1 MAAPS
6 QLHFKVASLILLF
19 FFSLGEEKSSSLEKE
34 AIYMLAVSECYVS
47 PPLTSEVIGQQSKQP
62 VSQSQVEFH
71 ILRKALII

>member
-6 QLHFKVASLILLF
+6 QLHFKVASLILF

-34 AIYMLAVSECYVS
+34 VIYMLAVSECYVS
-47 PPLTSEVIGQQSKQP
+47 PPLTSEVIGQQTRQP
-62 VSQSQVEFH
+62 VSQSQVEFC

>member
-1 MAAPS
+1 
-6 QLHFKVASLILLF
+6 
-19 FFSLGEEKSSSLEKE
+19 
-34 AIYMLAVSECYVS
+34 MLAVSECYVS